1 MPISTIRHC
10 ILDLN
15 NLKQVLVH
23 DLLSTINIVSFVI
36 FLTALNFGH
45 LHCSYFKM
53 FQSSCFLTSKTIT
66 LRHFVFMQTNF
77 AFCQY
82 FFIATSRSVNP
93 GGWCRGPQILRRW
106 GSWTGREILL
116 YHIVYWK

>member
-66 LRHFVFMQTNF
+66 LRYFVFMQTNF

-82 FFIATSRSVNP
+82 FFYSYLQERQSWGLGSRPPDFAQV
-93 GGWCRGPQILRRW
+93 GVVD
-106 GSWTGREILL
+106 GS
-116 YHIVYWK
+116 